1 MKRITACLSLG
12 MAIFAVACG
21 NDSKPTRST
30 QPTEDL
36 RLSPA
41 GKAVGVRSHGTNHPP
56 VFSISIQNRGLTL
69 LMPRGP
75 AARLT
80 FPGEPAT
87 DPEGDDVSYRFAFA
101 VPNMTG
107 IQTPEEA
114 LMGIT
119 RDGNTFHLGPDGDI
133 SPGRFTSVYGEIANL
148 PTFASAIY
156 ASDGTDE
163 TGPQVFSLH
172 LIYDGSAQFSAPAE
186 YVGDQRWEISD
197 PLEMY
202 EGARAPEDPPTW
214 TAVTA
219 DFREWGFD
227 WSPPSIRCE
236 IVTTMDV
243 YTFSEGGHDNSLFS
257 LDSEERAT
265 SGTVSLE
272 FKTVPDYE
280 APGDGDGD
288 NEYRVRVVNKHD
300 IHYLNNEGT
309 PTGCSGSV
317 LDLSIRVKD
326 VGVPVPPGG
335 GQGEYR
341 EEDDTQIDVSWTA
354 PGGFSE
360 AGSVVSFPPGFE
372 VTDYDYRYRSAG
384 TGAWTEVT
392 DTDLTEAAVT
402 IEDATEDAYEIQVR
416 ATNSEGTGD
425 WSSTIRAE
433 KIERTVSFGAS
444 QYTTME
450 GDPSGVEIAVYLD
463 PAAGAF
469 PVTVPIMVEEEEGA
483 GPEDYSG
490 VPSSL
495 TFEADEGMQT
505 FTLMAMEDTDQDEA
519 AAETIRLNFGDLP
532 PNVTSAAP
540 AMAEVVLE
548 QQAADPVIQGLRIIS
563 TPERGTTYGR
573 DEVIQVEAAFDAPVT
588 VTGAPYLRLEFNCRS
603 SRKVY
608 YRSGAG
614 TERLIF
620 EYPVRGLDR
629 DSNGLSVRSGR
640 ANLNGGAIN
649 ALSGGAAAQ
658 LDHGGLADDPG
669 HKVNGRLTR
678 S

>member
-1 MKRITACLSLG
+1 MKRSITLLG
-12 MAIFAVACG
+12 LTLATLVACG
-21 NDSKPTRST
+21 NDARPTQST

-41 GKAVGVRSHGTNHPP
+41 GKTVAVKSHGSNHLP
-56 VFSISIQNRGLTL
+56 VFSISTQNRGLTL

-75 AARLT
+75 AAQLT

-101 VPNMTG
+101 VPGMTG

-114 LMGIT
+114 LMLIT
-119 RDGNTFHLGPDGDI
+119 REGNTFHLGPDGDI
-133 SPGRFTSVYGEIANL
+133 SPARFTSVYGEFAKL
-148 PTFASAIY
+148 PFFSSAIY

-163 TGPQVFSLH
+163 TGPNIFSLH
-172 LIYDGSAQFSAPAE
+172 LVYDGSAQFSPPAE
-186 YVGDQRWEISD
+186 YVGDQRWEIPD

-202 EGARAPEDPPTW
+202 EGTTTPEDPPTW

-227 WSPPSIRCE
+227 WTPPSIRCE

-243 YTFSEGGHDNSLFS
+243 YTFPHGGQDNSLFS
-257 LDSEERAT
+257 LASEERAT
-265 SGTVSLE
+265 SGTVSLA
-272 FKTVPDYE
+272 FKTIPDFE
-280 APGDGDGD
+280 APDDDDGD
-288 NEYRVRVVNKHD
+288 NEYRVRVVNTNN
-300 IHYLNNEGT
+300 IHWLGGEGT

-317 LDLSIRVKD
+317 LDLGIRVKD

-335 GQGEYR
+335 GLGDYR
-341 EEDDTQIDVSWTA
+341 EEDDTRIDVSWTA

-360 AGSVVSFPPGFE
+360 DGRVVPFPPGFE
-372 VTDYDYRYRSAG
+372 VTDYDYRYRPAG
-384 TGAWTEVT
+384 TGDWTEVT
-392 DTDLTEAAVT
+392 DTDLEEAAVT

-416 ATNSEGTGD
+416 AANSEGTGD
-425 WSSTIRAE
+425 WSSTIQAE

-463 PAAGAF
+463 PGAGMF
-469 PVTVPIMVEEEEGA
+469 PVTVPIMVEEGEGT

-495 TFEADEGMQT
+495 TFEPEESMRT
-505 FTLMAMEDTDQDEA
+505 FTLMAMEDTDQDET
-519 AAETIRLNFGDLP
+519 AEEIIRLNFGDLP
-532 PNVTSAAP
+532 RNVLSSAP

-548 QQAADPVIQGLRIIS
+548 QQVADPSIQELRIIS
-563 TPERGTTYGR
+563 SPETGTTYRR

-588 VTGAPYLRLEFNCRS
+588 VTGTPYVRLEFNCRS
-603 SRKVY
+603 SRKTY
-608 YRSGAG
+608 YQSGSG
-614 TERLIF
+614 TERLVF
-620 EYPVRGLDR
+620 EYRVRRLDR
-629 DSNGLSVRSGR
+629 DTDGLSVRSGGVS
-640 ANLNGGAIN
+640 LNGGAIN
-649 ALSGGAAAQ
+649 AASGGAAAR
-658 LDHGGLADDPG
+658 LDHGPLADDPD
-669 HKVNGRLTR
+669 HKVNGYLVRE
-678 S
+678 